1 MSTSEPVRHHPHAS
15 TFTYRYGKPL
25 SAFVL
30 YSSLALVGLQFA
42 WTTLDFE
49 EQRIN
54 TRARIVALN
63 TQLSHWRAVE
73 EEKLRLRAAETG
85 GAVRGDE
92 ASSGKSWWAWKS

>member
-1 MSTSEPVRHHPHAS
+1 MSSSEPIRHHPHAS

-30 YSSLALVGLQFA
+30 YTSLALVGLQYV
-42 WTTLDFE
+42 WTTLDYE

-73 EEKLRLRAAETG
+73 EEKRRGSAVET
-85 GAVRGDE
+85 GAVRGDG